1 MEGGLLSL
9 LRPIVQRCNE
19 VGELGQGLAYSL
31 LLGVKAV
38 KSGSIEGEPYGL
50 NRFEGLNWLVVA
62 ANCLLSHFCW
72 LNSLLITL
80 DIDYTLSLEALVLEL
95 YFISVV
101 T

>member
-1 MEGGLLSL
+1 M

-19 VGELGQGLAYSL
+19 VGEPGQGLAYSL

-50 NRFEGLNWLVVA
+50 DRFEGLDWLVVA
-62 ANCLLSHFCW
+62 ANYLLSHFCW

-80 DIDYTLSLEALVLEL
+80 DMDYTLSLEALVLEL